1 MQRELRGSE
10 ARPVSPDT
18 TQGFDEKTVTLARA
32 ADIPDFGACA

>member
-1 MQRELRGSE
+1 MQRALRGSE

-18 TQGFDEKTVTLARA
+18 PQGFDEETMTLTRT